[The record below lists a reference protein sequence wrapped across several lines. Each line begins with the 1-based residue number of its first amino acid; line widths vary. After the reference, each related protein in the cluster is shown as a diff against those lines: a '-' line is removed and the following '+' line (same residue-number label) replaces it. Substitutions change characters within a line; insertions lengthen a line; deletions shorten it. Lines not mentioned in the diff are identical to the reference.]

1 MRRFNMLTRADMK
14 RLKED
19 RGPSDLTRQIED
31 LQKQKE
37 YLQSQCRNAGR
48 TILELN
54 AKYEGMIR
62 EVDRLSEE
70 NENLKTMMKGANERD
85 SDNNSG

>member
-1 MRRFNMLTRADMK
+1 MLTRADMK
-14 RLKED
+14 RLRED

-54 AKYEGMIR
+54 AKYEGMIK

-70 NENLKTMMKGANERD
+70 NSNLETLLKGA
-85 SDNNSG
+85 SGKSTDNNS

>member
-1 MRRFNMLTRADMK
+1 MRRFTVLTRADIK

-19 RGPSDLTRQIED
+19 RGSLDLTKQIED

-37 YLQSQCRNAGR
+37 YLQSQCRKAGR
-48 TILELN
+48 AILELN
-54 AKYEGMIR
+54 GKYEGMIK

-70 NENLKTMMKGANERD
+70 NSNLTTLLKGAHGKD
-85 SDNNSG
+85 TNNAS

>member
-1 MRRFNMLTRADMK
+1 MRLFNMLTRADIK

-70 NENLKTMMKGANERD
+70 NSNLMTLLKGA
-85 SDNNSG
+85 SGKSTDNNS

>member
-1 MRRFNMLTRADMK
+1 MRRSNVLTRADIK

-19 RGPSDLTRQIED
+19 RGSLDLTKQIED

-70 NENLKTMMKGANERD
+70 NSNLMTLLKGA
-85 SDNNSG
+85 SGKSTDNNS